1 MSIRESSRPS
11 PFTFT
16 FRKKLVESY
25 SEFISELKSWNWD
38 AYYFSFMFDH
48 ISGGESQRK
57 ERMFSDVKR
66 AHDILSRH
74 IVRKPQSEAW
84 KHLLP
89 VFIVCPDYP
98 VPKKEKSSIRVFNAN
113 DGLHMNAVAVVP
125 PRPPSYLPREVW
137 PHWFSGKQSRL
148 KEPLDV
154 HFQQRSREYRTEKL
168 YRIHVTP
175 ITKGDMIDYT
185 LKNFKNGRIGYDD
198 IRVF

>member
-1 MSIRESSRPS
+1 MLIRESSRTS
-11 PFTFT
+11 LFTFT

-25 SEFISELKSWNWD
+25 SEFIEELKSRNWD
-38 AYYFSFMFDH
+38 AFYFSFMFDH
-48 ISGGESQRK
+48 ISGSESQRK

-98 VPKKEKSSIRVFNAN
+98 VPKKEKSSIRAFNAN
-113 DGLHMNAVAVVP
+113 DGLHMNAVGIVP
-125 PRPPSYLPREVW
+125 PPPPSYLPREVW
-137 PHWFSGKQSRL
+137 QHWAPGKQSRL
-148 KEPLDV
+148 KEPLDL
-154 HFQQRSREYRTEKL
+154 HFQQKSHEYRTDKL
-168 YRIHVTP
+168 YRVDVTP
-175 ITKGDMIDYT
+175 ITKGNMADYT
-185 LKNFKNGRIGYDD
+185 LKNFKSGRVAYDD

>member
-1 MSIRESSRPS
+1 MSIRRSSTPS

-16 FRKKLVESY
+16 FRKELVESY

-48 ISGGESQRK
+48 ISGNERQRK

-113 DGLHMNAVAVVP
+113 DGLHMNAVGIVP
-125 PRPPSYLPREVW
+125 PPPPSYLP
-137 PHWFSGKQSRL
+137 SGVRQHPFFGKLSRL
-148 KEPLDV
+148 REPIDV
-154 HFQQRSREYRTEKL
+154 HFLQSSREYQTDKL
-168 YRIHVTP
+168 YRIDVTP
-175 ITKGDMIDYT
+175 IIKGNMADYA
-185 LKNFKNGRIGYDD
+185 LKNFKNGRVAYDD

>member
-1 MSIRESSRPS
+1 MPNRRSSTPS

-16 FRKKLVESY
+16 FREQLVESY
-25 SEFISELKSWNWD
+25 SEFIKEFKSRNWD

-48 ISGGESQRK
+48 IAGNELQRK

-74 IVRKPQSEAW
+74 IVRKPNSEAW

-98 VPKKEKSSIRVFNAN
+98 VPKKEKTSIRAFNAN
-113 DGLHMNAVAVVP
+113 DGLHMNAVLLVP
-125 PRPPSYLPREVW
+125 PPPPSFLPREVW
-137 PHWFSGKQSRL
+137 QHWFSGKQSRL

-154 HFQQRSREYRTEKL
+154 HFQEKSHLYRTDKL
-168 YRIHVTP
+168 YRIDVTP
-175 ITKGDMIDYT
+175 ITQGSMGDYT
-185 LKNFKNGRIGYDD
+185 LKNFKNGRVAYDD